1 MYTKCQFLVQLWPQ
15 CTPRRWLKWIQ
26 IIENRSPIS
35 FQLSMKTIITFCSI
49 WTFFGYDWVIGLGS
63 KTKGSQLRLAPL
75 FQKPLTIVSD
85 RFLTLDLFLSATHK
99 GWKESIGFPDTELYA
114 KFFEKNSWK
123 ESNILEARLAVTGEF
138 VLLLVLIDSKGK
150 IFKADRKKSLYRV
163 SNYSTVLVISKIYIF
178 LPLYFTLV
186 LLLIMQS
193 QPTSTAWTVT
203 STVEFY
209 HHCWSYTEYSY
220 LLWTRCDIFYINMVC
235 NNTYTWK
242 TPSDEWYF

>member
-1 MYTKCQFLVQLWPQ
+1 MPHPKDGKNQLDFQIQNFMLNLLKKIHKKIKYCSSSPSCYWGV
-15 CTPRRWLKWIQ
+15 CFFYLFWL
-26 IIENRSPIS
+26 
-35 FQLSMKTIITFCSI
+35 T
-49 WTFFGYDWVIGLGS
+49 
-63 KTKGSQLRLAPL
+63 
-75 FQKPLTIVSD
+75 QKE
-85 RFLTLDLFLSATHK
+85 RFLK
-99 GWKESIGFPDTELYA
+99 PIE
-114 KFFEKNSWK
+114 
-123 ESNILEARLAVTGEF
+123 
-138 VLLLVLIDSKGK
+138 
-150 IFKADRKKSLYRV
+150 KKSLYRV
-163 SNYSTVLVISKIYIF
+163 SNYSTILVITKIYIF
-178 LPLYFTLV
+178 LLLYFTLV